1 MPPLG
6 QNGESPS
13 TPPLNPMSSELN
25 HLDLSSAR
33 TQLDSAKGRNYW
45 RSLEELSGAPG
56 FEEMLHRE
64 FPRQASEWDGGDEGR
79 RNFLKLMG
87 ASLALG
93 GLSACTKQPTEL
105 IYPYVNAPETQI
117 PGKPLFYATAF
128 TQSGVSTGVLM
139 ESHAGRPTKVEGNP
153 QHPASLGA
161 TSVPAQASVLNLY
174 DPDRS
179 QTLTF
184 LGEVRTYASFLT
196 AIRQILDEQSVKK
209 GAGIRVL
216 TETNGSP
223 TFSAQMKQALAAF
236 PAMKWVQWE
245 PIGNQGARLGS
256 KMAFGQVLNAI
267 YKFDVA
273 DVVVSIDSDFLCSGP
288 ASTRYARDF
297 AAKRRVRGQEVSMNR
312 FYAVETTPVSTG
324 TKADHRAPVKPS
336 EIEGVVRALA
346 NGVGVSGAG
355 GAAGSVTWLSAMVK
369 DLQAHR
375 GSSVVIAGE
384 EQSPEIHAL
393 VAAINGALGNVGK
406 TVFYTDPVETDP
418 IDQLAQLRELASDL
432 DSGSVDLLM
441 IIGGNP
447 AFNAPADLYFK
458 DKINKAKVRARIGLY
473 EDETS
478 DLCQWHVSEAH
489 PLEYWSDGRAYD
501 GTVTIMQPLIAP
513 LYDGKSPH
521 EIAAIFTD
529 SPVQSSYE
537 SVRGYWQK
545 QHAGADFE
553 TWWRKSVHD
562 GLIADSAFTA
572 KTVSAAALP
581 TTAPVPPSGS
591 GEYELS
597 FHSDPYIYDG
607 RYANNGWLQELPR
620 PLTRLTWDNAV
631 MVGPETAKKLGVE
644 TEDQVELNYQGRTV
658 WGAIWVLPGQTEGSI
673 AVNLGFGRTKSGR
686 AGNGAGFDAYRLR
699 TSSGQRF
706 ITGVSVRKLG
716 KKFTLASVQMQ
727 NNMGGRPVARF
738 GTITE
743 YIKNSDF
750 AREMSE
756 EPGKGDT
763 VYPETFRYEGYAW
776 GMSFDLNACTGCNAC
791 VVACQAENN
800 IAIVGKDQ
808 VSRGRA
814 MHWLRIDRYYTTEPV
829 NPKKAENLEPVRLPA
844 NPQVVFEPVACVHC
858 ENAPCEIVCPVAAT
872 VHDQDGINNMIY
884 NRCVG
889 TRYCSNNCP
898 YKVRRFNFYLFTDWN
913 TESVKLQKN
922 PDVSV
927 RSRGVMEKCTY
938 CIQRINYAKITA
950 EREDRKIQDGEV
962 VTACEAACPSQ
973 AITFGDLND
982 PGSHVRK
989 LKQEGL
995 SYGLLAELNTRP
1007 RTTHMAALRNPN
1019 PEIEAS

>member
-1 MPPLG
+1 VPPLDSDG
-6 QNGESPS
+6 NHSNTS
-13 TPPLNPMSSELN
+13 MSSEPKKM
-25 HLDLSSAR
+25 DLAAAR
-33 TQLDSAKGRNYW
+33 ARLETAKGRNYW
-45 RSLEELSGAPG
+45 RSLEELAGSEG

-93 GLSACTKQPTEL
+93 GLAACTRQPTER

-128 TQSGVSTGVLM
+128 TQSGISSGLLM

-161 TSVPAQASVLNLY
+161 TSVPAQASVLGLY
-174 DPDRS
+174 DPDRAQS
-179 QTLTF
+179 VSF
-184 LGEVRTYASFLT
+184 LGEVRPYASFAT
-196 AIRQILDEQSVKK
+196 AILQVLDEQKAK
-209 GAGIRVL
+209 QGAGIRLL

-223 TFSAQMKQALAAF
+223 SFGDQMKAAHAAY
-236 PAMKWVQWE
+236 PAMKWIQWE

-256 KMAFGQVLNAI
+256 KLAFGQTVSTV
-267 YKFDVA
+267 YKFDAA
-273 DVVVSIDSDFLCSGP
+273 DVVVSFDSDFLCSGP
-288 ASTRYARDF
+288 ASVRYAHDF
-297 AAKRRVRGQEVSMNR
+297 AAKRRVRGEQISMNR
-312 FYAVETTPVSTG
+312 FYAIETTPQTTG
-324 TKADHRAPVKPS
+324 AKADHRVPVKPS
-336 EIEGVVRALA
+336 ELEGVVRALA
-346 NGVGVSGAG
+346 TALGVSAG
-355 GAAGSVTWLSAMVK
+355 GSAASVTWLPAMVK
-369 DLQAHR
+369 DLQAHH
-375 GSSVVIAGE
+375 GSSIVIAGD
-384 EQSPEIHAL
+384 EQSPEVHAL
-393 VAAINGALGNVGK
+393 VHAINGALGNVGQ
-406 TVFYTDPVETDP
+406 TVIYTQPVETDP
-418 IDQLAQLRELASDL
+418 VDQLAQLKELAADL
-432 DSGSVDLLM
+432 DAGAVDLLL
-441 IIGGNP
+441 IVGGNP
-447 AFNAPADLYFK
+447 AYNAPADLGFK
-458 DKINKAKVRARIGLY
+458 DKISKARLRARVGLY

-478 DLCQWHVSEAH
+478 ELCQWHVPEAH
-489 PLEYWSDGRAYD
+489 QLEDWSDGRAFD
-501 GTVTIMQPLIAP
+501 GTATIIQPLIAP
-513 LYDGKSPH
+513 LYDGHSPH
-521 EIAAIFTD
+521 EIVELFSADAPIK
-529 SPVQSSYE
+529 SSYD
-537 SVRGYWQK
+537 VIRDYWQK
-545 QHAGADFE
+545 QHTGADFDS
-553 TWWRKSVHD
+553 WWRRSIHD
-562 GLIADSAFTA
+562 GVIAGSAFPPKA
-572 KTVSAAALP
+572 VSAATVP
-581 TTAPVPPSGS
+581 TASSPAAS
-591 GEYELS
+591 GEGLELS

-620 PLTRLTWDNAV
+620 PLTRLTWDNSV
-631 MVGPETAKKLGVE
+631 MVSAATAKQLGVV

-658 WGAIWVLPGQTEGSI
+658 WGSIWVMPGQPDGAI
-673 AVNLGFGRTKSGR
+673 AVNLGFGRTRSGR

-699 TSSGQRF
+699 TSTGQIYVSGVT
-706 ITGVSVRKLG
+706 IKKLG
-716 KKFTLASVQMQ
+716 KKFPLASVQMQ
-727 NNMGGRPVARF
+727 GNMAGRPVARY
-738 GTITE
+738 GTVAE
-743 YIKNSDF
+743 YAKNNDF

-763 VYPETFRYEGYAW
+763 VYPETFKYEGYAW
-776 GMSFDLNACTGCNAC
+776 GMSIDLNACTGCNAC

-800 IAIVGKDQ
+800 ISVVGKDQ
-808 VSRGRA
+808 VRRERA
-814 MHWLRIDRYYTTEPV
+814 MHWLRIDRYYTIAPV
-829 NPKKAENLEPVRLPA
+829 NPETAENLHKIELTA
-844 NPQVVFEPVACVHC
+844 NPQVVFEPVACVQC

-898 YKVRRFNFYLFTDWN
+898 YKVRRFNFYLFTDWD

-950 EREDRKIQDGEV
+950 EREDRKVQDGEI

-982 PGSHVRK
+982 PKSEVRK

>member
-1 MPPLG
+1 MDLASA
-6 QNGESPS
+6 QARLESS
-13 TPPLNPMSSELN
+13 
-25 HLDLSSAR
+25 
-33 TQLDSAKGRNYW
+33 KGRNYW
-45 RSLEELSGAPG
+45 RSLEELAGTAG

-153 QHPASLGA
+153 QHPASMGA
-161 TSVPAQASVLNLY
+161 TNVVTQASVLNLY

-179 QTLTF
+179 QTVTF

-196 AIRQILDEQSVKK
+196 AMRQILDEQSVKK
-209 GAGIRVL
+209 GAGIRLL
-216 TETNGSP
+216 TETSGSP
-223 TFSAQMKQALAAF
+223 TLSAQVKAAVAAF

-245 PIGNQGARLGS
+245 PIGNQGSRVGL
-256 KMAFGQVLNAI
+256 KMAFGQYLNAV
-267 YKFDVA
+267 YKFDAA
-273 DVVVSIDSDFLCSGP
+273 DVVVSLDSDFLCSGP
-288 ASTRYARDF
+288 ASARYARDF
-297 AAKRRVRGQEVSMNR
+297 AAKRRVRGEEISMNR
-312 FYAVETTPVSTG
+312 FYAIETTPQTTG
-324 TKADHRAPVKPS
+324 TKADHRVAVKPS
-336 EIEGVVRALA
+336 EFEGVVRALA
-346 NGVGVSGAG
+346 SALGVNAGSGS
-355 GAAGSVTWLSAMVK
+355 AAGVKWLPAMVK
-369 DLQAHR
+369 ELQAHK
-375 GSSVVIAGE
+375 GSSIVIAGD
-384 EQSPEIHAL
+384 EQAPEIHAL
-393 VAAINGALGNVGK
+393 AAAINSALGNIGK
-406 TVFYTDPVETDP
+406 TVVYTEPVETDP
-418 IDQLAQLRELASDL
+418 VDQLAQIKELAADL
-432 DSGSVDLLM
+432 DAGSVDLLL
-441 IIGGNP
+441 IVGGNP
-447 AFNAPADLYFK
+447 AYNAPADLDLK
-458 DKINKAKVRARIGLY
+458 NKISKAKVRARIGLY
-473 EDETS
+473 EDETA
-478 DLCQWHVSEAH
+478 DLCQWHVGEAH

-501 GTVTIMQPLIAP
+501 GTITIAQPLIAP

-521 EIAAIFTD
+521 EILAIFTET
-529 SPVQSSYE
+529 PVKPSYE
-537 SVRGYWQK
+537 WVREYWEKQK
-545 QHAGADFE
+545 PAGDFE

-562 GLIADSAFTA
+562 GLVAGSAFA
-572 KTVSAAALP
+572 PKTVTAAS
-581 TTAPVPPSGS
+581 VPPPSSRPASSDG
-591 GEYELS
+591 YEVS
-597 FHSDPYIYDG
+597 FHADPYIYDG

-620 PLTRLTWDNAV
+620 PLSRLTWDNMVAV
-631 MVGPETAKKLGVE
+631 SEATAKKLGVV
-644 TEDQVELNYQGRTV
+644 TEDVVELNQNGHAV
-658 WGAIWVLPGQTEGSI
+658 WGAIWIYPGQPDDSI
-673 AVNLGFGRTKSGR
+673 ALSLGFGRTKSGR

-699 TSSGQRF
+699 TTGGQVYT
-706 ITGVSVRKLG
+706 TGVAVKKLG
-716 KKFTLASVQMQ
+716 KKFPLASVQMQ
-727 NNMGGRPVARF
+727 GNMAGRPVARY
-738 GTITE
+738 GTVAE
-743 YIKNSDF
+743 YAKNNDF
-750 AREMSE
+750 AREMME
-756 EPGKGDT
+756 EPKKGET
-763 VYPETFRYEGYAW
+763 VYPETFKYEGYAW
-776 GMSFDLNACTGCNAC
+776 GMSIDLNACTGCNAC
-791 VVACQAENN
+791 VVACQSENN
-800 IAIVGKDQ
+800 ISIVGKDQ
-808 VSRGRA
+808 VKRERA
-814 MHWLRIDRYYTTEPV
+814 MHWIRIDRYYTTGPV
-829 NPKKAENLEPVRLPA
+829 NPEMAENLQPIQLSA

-898 YKVRRFNFYLFTDWN
+898 YKVRRFNFYLFADWD
-913 TESVKLQKN
+913 TESLKLQKN

-950 EREDRKIQDGEV
+950 EREDRRIQDGEI

-982 PGSHVRK
+982 PKSHVRK

>member
-1 MPPLG
+1 
-6 QNGESPS
+6 
-13 TPPLNPMSSELN
+13 MSAEPN
-25 HLDLSSAR
+25 QLDLASVR

-45 RSLEELSGAPG
+45 RSLEELAGTAG
-56 FEEMLHRE
+56 FKEMLHRE

-87 ASLALG
+87 ASLALA

-153 QHPASLGA
+153 QHPGSLGGTNVA
-161 TSVPAQASVLNLY
+161 AQASILGLY

-179 QTLTF
+179 QTIMF

-196 AIRQILDEQSVKK
+196 AMRQLLDEQSVKK
-209 GAGIRVL
+209 GAGIRL
-216 TETNGSP
+216 LMETIGSP
-223 TFSAQMKQALAAF
+223 TLSAQVKVAQAAF
-236 PAMKWVQWE
+236 PAMKAVQWE

-256 KMAFGQVLNAI
+256 KLAFGQFLNAT
-267 YKFDVA
+267 YKFDAA
-273 DVVVSIDSDFLCSGP
+273 DVVVSIDSDFLCTGA
-288 ASTRYARDF
+288 ASARYARDF
-297 AAKRRVRGQEVSMNR
+297 AAKRRVRGAQVSMNR
-312 FYAVETTPVSTG
+312 FYAIETTPQTSG

-336 EIEGVVRALA
+336 ELEGVVRALA
-346 NGVGVSGAG
+346 AAVGVSGAS
-355 GAAGSVTWLSAMVK
+355 GSADSVKWLPAMVK

-375 GSSVVIAGE
+375 GSSIVIAGD
-384 EQSPEIHAL
+384 EQSPAVHAL
-393 VAAINGALGNVGK
+393 VAAINTALGNVGK
-406 TVFYTDPVETDP
+406 TVVYTESVETDP
-418 IDQLAQLRELASDL
+418 VDQLAQIKELAADL
-432 DSGSVDLLM
+432 DAGSVDLL
-441 IIGGNP
+441 IILGGNP
-447 AFNAPADLYFK
+447 AYDAPADLNFK
-458 DKINKAKVRARIGLY
+458 DKITKAKVRARIGLY
-473 EDETS
+473 DDETA
-478 DLCQWHVSEAH
+478 DLCQWHVNEAH

-501 GTVTIMQPLIAP
+501 GTATIKQPLIAP

-521 EIAAIFTD
+521 EILAIFTD
-529 SPVQSSYE
+529 TPVKTSYD
-537 SVRGYWQK
+537 SVREYWEK
-545 QHAGADFE
+545 QHTGTDFE
-553 TWWRKSVHD
+553 AWWRKSIHD
-562 GLIADSAFTA
+562 GIVAGSAFA
-572 KTVSAAALP
+572 PKTVGAASVPPPSSHAAA
-581 TTAPVPPSGS
+581 GD
-591 GEYELS
+591 GYEVS
-597 FHSDPYIYDG
+597 FHADPYLYDG

-644 TEDQVELNYQGRTV
+644 TEDQVELNYQGSTL
-658 WGAIWVLPGQTEGSI
+658 WGAIWVLPGQTEGAI

-699 TSSGQRF
+699 TTSGQGF
-706 ITGVSVRKLG
+706 VTGVAVKKLG
-716 KKFTLASVQMQ
+716 RKFPLASVQAQ
-727 NNMGGRPVARF
+727 NNMAGRPVARY
-738 GTITE
+738 GTIAE
-743 YIKNSDF
+743 YIKNNDF

-756 EPGKGDT
+756 DPGKGDT
-763 VYPETFRYEGYAW
+763 VYPETFKYEGYAW

-791 VVACQAENN
+791 VVACQSENN
-800 IAIVGKDQ
+800 ISIVGKDQ
-808 VSRGRA
+808 VKRERA
-814 MHWLRIDRYYTTEPV
+814 MHWIRIDRYYTTEPV
-829 NPKKAENLEPVRLPA
+829 NSLVKAESLQPVKLAA

-872 VHDQDGINNMIY
+872 VHDQDGLNNMIY

-898 YKVRRFNFYLFTDWN
+898 YKVRRFNFYLFADWD
-913 TESVKLQKN
+913 TESLKLQKN

-938 CIQRINYAKITA
+938 CVQRINYAKITA
-950 EREDRKIQDGEV
+950 EREDRKVQDGEI

-982 PGSHVRK
+982 PKSHIRE